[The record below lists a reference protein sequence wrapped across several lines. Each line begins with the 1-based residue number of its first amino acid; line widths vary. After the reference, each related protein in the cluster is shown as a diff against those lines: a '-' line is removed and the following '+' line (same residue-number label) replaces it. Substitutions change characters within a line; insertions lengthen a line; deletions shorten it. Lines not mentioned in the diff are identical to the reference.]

1 MGSMKRYMQFV
12 WPYKWDIVIT
22 FLIGVVKFLI
32 PMATPFIMKIV
43 IDDIIGADELT
54 KAQQMEGLAWCIG
67 IVAIL
72 FFVIRPPVEFFRQY
86 FAQRVSN
93 RILYDIRT
101 KLYEHLQKLGL
112 KFYSN
117 NRVGDVI
124 SRTINDVEQTKEFV
138 MTGLMNIW
146 IDLVTVVI
154 AIGIMMMLDVKLT
167 LITLIALPF
176 YMISVKYFFTK
187 LRALTRERSKAL
199 AGVQSYLHERVQG
212 MNIIKS
218 FTLEKHEQGIFA
230 ETNGN
235 FLNKALAQTRWNAYT
250 FAVVNTI
257 TGLAPIA
264 VLGYAGYHVIQGNI
278 TIGTMAAFIG
288 YIDMLYN
295 PLRRLVNSST
305 TLTQS
310 VASMD
315 RMFELFD
322 EKYDIENKDNAIAL
336 PPVKGQVT
344 FNDVSFRYN
353 DEGRNVLSNIDFSI
367 QPGQTAA
374 FVGMSGGGKST
385 IISLIPRFYDVLSGS
400 IKIDGHDVRDVTLET
415 LRGQIGIVQQEN
427 ILFSDSVRENIL
439 MGNPFATDEDMIAA
453 AKAANAHDFIMN
465 LPEGYDTPVG
475 ERGVK
480 LSGGQK
486 QRVAIARVFLK
497 NPPILILDE
506 ATSALDLESEALIQE
521 SLDRLAHN
529 RTTLIVAHRLSTITH
544 ADQIIVIDHGELK
557 ERGTHAELMSKPGI
571 YHDLFNVQK
580 LD

>member
-1 MGSMKRYMQFV
+1 
-12 WPYKWDIVIT
+12 
-22 FLIGVVKFLI
+22 
-32 PMATPFIMKIV
+32 
-43 IDDIIGADELT
+43 
-54 KAQQMEGLAWCIG
+54 
-67 IVAIL
+67 
-72 FFVIRPPVEFFRQY
+72 
-86 FAQRVSN
+86 
-93 RILYDIRT
+93 
-101 KLYEHLQKLGL
+101 
-112 KFYSN
+112 
-117 NRVGDVI
+117 
-124 SRTINDVEQTKEFV
+124 

-187 LRALTRERSKAL
+187 LRELTRERSKAL

-257 TGLAPIA
+257 TGLAPVA

-315 RMFELFD
+315 RMFDLFD

-353 DEGRNVLSNIDFSI
+353 DEGRNVLNNIDFSI
-367 QPGQTAA
+367 EPGQTAA

-400 IKIDGHDVRDVTLET
+400 ITIDGHDVRDVTLET

-439 MGNPFATDEDMIAA
+439 MGNPFATDEDMIVA